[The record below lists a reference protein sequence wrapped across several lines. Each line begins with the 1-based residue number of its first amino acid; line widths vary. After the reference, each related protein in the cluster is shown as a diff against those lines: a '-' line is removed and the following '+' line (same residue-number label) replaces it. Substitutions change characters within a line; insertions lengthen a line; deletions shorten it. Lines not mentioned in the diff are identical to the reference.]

1 LGLTANRSPIFFFS
15 NRTPGRTPMNHK
27 EFKDLIT
34 DEEVAIIN
42 DAMDIIEIYDNL
54 AKQIDQSLSGENLLV
69 WCLNIAGEH

>member
-1 LGLTANRSPIFFFS
+1 
-15 NRTPGRTPMNHK
+15 MNHK

-69 WCLNIAGEH
+69 WCLNINGEH